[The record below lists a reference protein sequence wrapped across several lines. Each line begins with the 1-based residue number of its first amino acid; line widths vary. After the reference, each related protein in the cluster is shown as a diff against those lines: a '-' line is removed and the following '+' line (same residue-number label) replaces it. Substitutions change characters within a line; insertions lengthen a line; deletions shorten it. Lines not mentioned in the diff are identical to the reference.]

1 MSVMNKMKVFV
12 IIFFFACE
20 CQCNTKI
27 WQQRVTLGQADLWE
41 GGRLPCEGQ
50 PIILPQ
56 EVVSIP
62 GNFSLGSKVFL
73 PENGMILFPLK
84 GTVEMNIFL
93 SFLTVAFQIS
103 CVC

>member
-1 MSVMNKMKVFV
+1 MSLLKKMSNVLL
-12 IIFFFACE
+12 IIFFACE
-20 CQCNTKI
+20 CHCYTKI

-62 GNFSLGSKVFL
+62 GNFSLGSKVYF
-73 PENGMILFPLK
+73 PENGLILFPQK
-84 GTVEMNIFL
+84 GKINEHPITVN
-93 SFLTVAFQIS
+93 SY
-103 CVC
+103 